1 MTTPYRELYVA
12 PARPPADLAVGHCP
26 WCRAA
31 VEFRRALRNAVCAA
45 CGARYA
51 TAQALVVAEKTEVA
65 TAGRAGP
72 RLSTAQEQPSA
83 VGPVAWGMRFAAL
96 VVLLGLV
103 ALSLAMQPGGVIL
116 WTMAIAVG
124 LVSFIRRA
132 MK

>member
-12 PARPPADLAVGHCP
+12 PVRPPVEMAVGHCP
-26 WCRAA
+26 WCRAE

-51 TAQALVVAEKTEVA
+51 TAQALVLAAKADVA
-65 TAGRAGP
+65 TGAWAGP
-72 RLSTAQEQPSA
+72 RLGVAEEHPSA
-83 VGPVAWGMRFAAL
+83 VGPAAWGMRFAAL

-103 ALSLAMQPGGVIL
+103 AVPLVMQPDGVIL
-116 WTMAIAVG
+116 WTMAITVG
-124 LVSFIRRA
+124 LVNFMRRA